1 MLLVDHELPGGHAV
15 SNGQV
20 QVGQPDAVWLVRSI
34 MFQSREQLIARA
46 AAAAA
51 GALPAEPTVLV
62 GRETE
67 VKRIRELL
75 RTEDVRLLTLTGPGG
90 VGKTRLGLRAARL
103 SAEEFVDG
111 VGFVSLGTLNDP
123 LLVANAIASALGFAG
138 AGDRSP
144 LDRVLLHLGER
155 QMLLLLDGFEQ
166 LLDAAW
172 LLAELV
178 ASCPQLK
185 LLVTSRAA
193 LEVAGEHEFRVPPL
207 ALPPAAEDQPDPR
220 AVSRFPAVSLF
231 VQRAAAVEQDFHLT
245 PQRAGAVAEIC
256 RRLDGLPLA
265 IELAAARVRVLPPEA
280 MLARLGHR
288 LELLTGGRRDAPR
301 RQQTM
306 RAAVAWSYDLLEPA
320 QQRLFRLLSVFV
332 GGCTLEA
339 AESVDAAVPGGRENV
354 LETVGSLLAHSMVV
368 RLGGDHEPRVGMFET
383 IQEYALEALEAA
395 GERAAAE
402 RAHAAWCLDLARA
415 AESALWG
422 PEQQAWLDRIEREL
436 PNLRAAFRRLLDG
449 GRSDDAGELAAAL
462 ERFWFVRGHL
472 AEGRKWLEES
482 LAAGGGAPCARARR
496 LSVAAML
503 ASYTHE
509 LTRAGVLAGRA
520 LEAARQ
526 CGAKETIAQALC
538 AIGLVARYGSDLS
551 EARGRYQEAIA
562 ILRTLDLPARLAETL
577 TRLAVVELWHGDPA
591 AIATLAAEALELSRG
606 AGDTEGSIYASG
618 VLAWGLASADE
629 ERSAAIMADMLET
642 SRAFGERRVSAR
654 ILCRLGLISLG
665 KGDYSRARVQLE
677 EACGITGELGDRGFL
692 TAFCIP
698 GLARMHL
705 LAGRPDD
712 AARLLAA
719 ADRALESLG
728 AAFPPWIRA
737 DDGGE
742 LDGTRAALTDPRYE
756 SAWTEGAA
764 LTVEQALAAAR
775 RAPTTAGTGDEQEP
789 RALTS
794 RELEVLLLLARD
806 LTDAQIA
813 QELVLSRRTVHAHL
827 RSIYRK
833 LDVRSRLAAARW
845 AYEHSLQPE
854 AAAGRPGSSADARR
868 AKLGNRIGNGADA
881 PAVLAALGSRP

>member
-1 MLLVDHELPGGHAV
+1 MSQL
-15 SNGQV
+15 
-20 QVGQPDAVWLVRSI
+20 
-34 MFQSREQLIARA
+34 REQLVARA
-46 AAAAA
+46 AAAAG
-51 GALPAEPTVLV
+51 GALPAEPTALV

-75 RTEDVRLLTLTGPGG
+75 CREDVRLVTLTGPGG
-90 VGKTRLGLRAARL
+90 VGKTRLGLRAAGL
-103 SAEEFVDG
+103 SGEEFADG
-111 VGFVSLGTLNDP
+111 VGFVSLGALNDP
-123 LLVANAIASALGFAG
+123 LLVANAIAAALGLGG
-138 AGDRSP
+138 AGDRAP

-166 LLDAAW
+166 LLDAAS
-172 LLAELV
+172 LLAELL

-193 LEVAGEHEFRVPPL
+193 LELAGEHEFRVPPL
-207 ALPPAAEDQPDPR
+207 ALPPAAEDQPDPQV
-220 AVSRFPAVSLF
+220 VSRFPAVSLF

-280 MLARLGHR
+280 MLARLGRR

-320 QQRLFRLLSVFV
+320 QQRLFRLMSVFV

-339 AESVDAAVPGGRENV
+339 VESMAGALPDGREKV

-368 RLGGDHEPRVGMFET
+368 RLGGDDEPRVGMLET
-383 IQEYALEALEAA
+383 LQEYALEVLEAA

-402 RAHAAWCLDLARA
+402 RAHAVWCLDLARA
-415 AESALWG
+415 AENALWG

-482 LAAGGGAPCARARR
+482 LDGHGSAPCARARR

-503 ASYTHE
+503 ASYGHQ

-520 LEAARQ
+520 LETARQ
-526 CGAKETIAQALC
+526 CGAKEVIAQALC
-538 AIGLVARYGSDLS
+538 AVGLVARYGGDLA
-551 EARGRYQEAIA
+551 EARASYQEAIA
-562 ILRTLDLPARLAETL
+562 ILRTLDLPTRLAEAL
-577 TRLAVVELWHGDPA
+577 TRLAVVELWHGDLA
-591 AIATLAAEALELSRG
+591 AIATLAAEALELSRR

-618 VLAWGLASADE
+618 LLAYGLASADE
-629 ERSAAIMADMLET
+629 QRSAAIVTDVLEA
-642 SRAFGERRVSAR
+642 SRAFGGRRYSSR
-654 ILCRLGLISLG
+654 ILCLLGVISLR
-665 KGDYSRARVQLE
+665 KGEYARARVQLE
-677 EACGITGELGDRGFL
+677 EAFAIISEFDDRGYL
-692 TAFCIP
+692 TAFCVP
-698 GLARMHL
+698 CLARAHL

-719 ADRALESLG
+719 ADRALESVG
-728 AAFPPWIRA
+728 ASIPPWIRA
-737 DDGGE
+737 DDGGGV
-742 LDGTRAALTDPRYE
+742 DATRAALTDPRYE
-756 SAWTEGAA
+756 SAWAEGAA

-775 RAPTTAGTGDEQEP
+775 PAATTAEAGDEEELP
-789 RALTS
+789 ALTS
-794 RELEVLLLLARD
+794 RELEVLRLLARD

-813 QELVLSRRTVHAHL
+813 QELVVSRRTVHAHL

-854 AAAGRPGSSADARR
+854 AAPGQ
-868 AKLGNRIGNGADA
+868 LGT
-881 PAVLAALGSRP
+881 PPALGPRS

>member
-1 MLLVDHELPGGHAV
+1 MSQL
-15 SNGQV
+15 
-20 QVGQPDAVWLVRSI
+20 
-34 MFQSREQLIARA
+34 REQLVARA
-46 AAAAA
+46 AAAAG
-51 GALPAEPTVLV
+51 GALPAEPTALV

-75 RTEDVRLLTLTGPGG
+75 CREDVRLVTLTGPGG
-90 VGKTRLGLRAARL
+90 VGKTRLGLRAAGL
-103 SAEEFVDG
+103 SGEEFADG
-111 VGFVSLGTLNDP
+111 VGFVSLGALNDP
-123 LLVANAIASALGFAG
+123 LLVANAIAAALGLGG
-138 AGDRSP
+138 AGDRAP

-166 LLDAAW
+166 LLDAAS
-172 LLAELV
+172 LLAELL

-193 LEVAGEHEFRVPPL
+193 LELAGEHEFRVPPL
-207 ALPPAAEDQPDPR
+207 ALPPAAEDQPDPQV
-220 AVSRFPAVSLF
+220 VSRFPAVSLF

-280 MLARLGHR
+280 MLARLGRR

-320 QQRLFRLLSVFV
+320 QQRLFRLMSVFV

-339 AESVDAAVPGGRENV
+339 VESMAGALPDGREKV

-368 RLGGDHEPRVGMFET
+368 RLGGDDEPRVGMLET
-383 IQEYALEALEAA
+383 LQEYAFEVLEAA

-402 RAHAAWCLDLARA
+402 RGHAVWCLDLARA

-482 LAAGGGAPCARARR
+482 LDGHGSAPCARARR

-503 ASYTHE
+503 ASYGHQ

-520 LEAARQ
+520 LETARQ
-526 CGAKETIAQALC
+526 CGAKEVIAQALC
-538 AIGLVARYGSDLS
+538 AVGLVARYGGDLA
-551 EARGRYQEAIA
+551 EARASYQEAIA
-562 ILRTLDLPARLAETL
+562 ILRTLDLPTRLAEAL
-577 TRLAVVELWHGDPA
+577 TRLAVVELWHGDLA

-618 VLAWGLASADE
+618 LLAYGLASADE
-629 ERSAAIMADMLET
+629 ERSAAIVTDVLEA
-642 SRAFGERRVSAR
+642 SRAFGGRRYSSR
-654 ILCRLGLISLG
+654 ILCLLGVISLR
-665 KGDYSRARVQLE
+665 KGEYARARVQLE
-677 EACGITGELGDRGFL
+677 EAFAIISEFDDRGYL
-692 TAFCIP
+692 TAFCVP
-698 GLARMHL
+698 CLARAHL

-719 ADRALESLG
+719 ADRALESVG
-728 AAFPPWIRA
+728 ASIPPWIRA
-737 DDGGE
+737 DDGGGV
-742 LDGTRAALTDPRYE
+742 DATRAALTDPRYE
-756 SAWTEGAA
+756 SAWAEGAA

-775 RAPTTAGTGDEQEP
+775 PAATTAEAGDEEELP
-789 RALTS
+789 ALTS
-794 RELEVLLLLARD
+794 RELEVLRLLARD

-813 QELVLSRRTVHAHL
+813 QELVVSRRTVHAHL

-854 AAAGRPGSSADARR
+854 AAPGQ
-868 AKLGNRIGNGADA
+868 LGT
-881 PAVLAALGSRP
+881 PPALGPRS

>member
-1 MLLVDHELPGGHAV
+1 M
-15 SNGQV
+15 S
-20 QVGQPDAVWLVRSI
+20 
-34 MFQSREQLIARA
+34 QSREQIVAGA
-46 AAAAA
+46 AASA
-51 GALPAEPTVLV
+51 GGKLPAEPTALV

-75 RTEDVRLLTLTGPGG
+75 CSEDVRLVTLTGPGG
-90 VGKTRLGLRAARL
+90 VGKTRLGLRAAGL
-103 SAEEFVDG
+103 SAEGFADG
-111 VGFVSLGTLNDP
+111 VGFVSLGALNDP
-123 LLVANAIASALGFAG
+123 LLVANAIAAALGLG
-138 AGDRSP
+138 EAGDRAP
-144 LDRVLLHLGER
+144 LDRVLVHLGER
-155 QMLLLLDGFEQ
+155 QTLLLLDGFEQ
-166 LLDAAW
+166 LLDAAS
-172 LLAELV
+172 LLAELL

-207 ALPPAAEDQPDPR
+207 ALPPPAEDQRDPQ

-231 VQRAAAVEQDFHLT
+231 VQRAEAVEQDFHLT
-245 PQRAGAVAEIC
+245 RQRAGAVAEIC

-280 MLARLGHR
+280 MLARLSHR

-320 QQRLFRLLSVFV
+320 QQRLFRLMSVFV

-339 AESVDAAVPGGRENV
+339 VESIAGALPDGRENV

-368 RLGGDHEPRVGMFET
+368 RLGGDDEPRVGMLET
-383 IQEYALEALEAA
+383 LQEYAFEVLEAA

-402 RAHAAWCLDLARA
+402 RAHAVWCLDLARA

-422 PEQQAWLDRIEREL
+422 SEQQAWLDRIEREL

-482 LAAGGGAPCARARR
+482 LAGQGGAPCPRARR
-496 LSVAAML
+496 LSVAATL
-503 ASYTHE
+503 ASYLHE

-520 LEAARQ
+520 LETARQ
-526 CGAKETIAQALC
+526 CGAKEAIAQALC
-538 AIGLVARYGSDLS
+538 ALGLVARHGADLA
-551 EARGRYQEAIA
+551 EARARYQEAIA
-562 ILRTLDLPARLAETL
+562 ILRTLDLPTRLAETL

-591 AIATLAAEALELSRG
+591 AIAPLAAEALELSRG
-606 AGDTEGSIYASG
+606 AGDTEGSLYASG
-618 VLAWGLASADE
+618 LLAWGLASADE
-629 ERSAAIMADMLET
+629 EPSATLMADVLEA
-642 SRAFGERRVSAR
+642 SRAFGGRRYSSR
-654 ILCRLGLISLG
+654 CLCLLGVISLR
-665 KGDYSRARVQLE
+665 KGEYARARVQLE
-677 EACGITGELGDRGFL
+677 EACAITSEFGDRGYL
-692 TAFCIP
+692 TAFCVP
-698 GLARMHL
+698 GLARAQL
-705 LAGRPDD
+705 FAGRPDD

-728 AAFPPWIRA
+728 AAIPPWIRA
-737 DDGGE
+737 DDGGAV
-742 LDGTRAALTDPRYE
+742 DATRAALTDPRYE
-756 SAWTEGAA
+756 SAWAEGAA

-775 RAPTTAGTGDEQEP
+775 RAATTAEAGDEQEL

-794 RELEVLLLLARD
+794 RELEVLRLLARD

-813 QELVLSRRTVHAHL
+813 QELVVSRRTVHAHL

-854 AAAGRPGSSADARR
+854 AAAGQLGTPPALG
-868 AKLGNRIGNGADA
+868 AKLGNRIGNGCRCAD
-881 PAVLAALGSRP
+881 PLAALGSRP

>member
-1 MLLVDHELPGGHAV
+1 MSE
-15 SNGQV
+15 
-20 QVGQPDAVWLVRSI
+20 
-34 MFQSREQLIARA
+34 SRKPIVAGA
-46 AAAAA
+46 AASAR
-51 GALPAEPTVLV
+51 GKLPTEPTALV

-75 RTEDVRLLTLTGPGG
+75 CTEDVRLVTLTGPGG
-90 VGKTRLGLRAARL
+90 VGKTRLGLRAAGL
-103 SAEEFVDG
+103 SAEQFADG
-111 VGFVSLGTLNDP
+111 VGFVSLGALNDP
-123 LLVANAIASALGFAG
+123 LLVANAIASALGLAE
-138 AGDRSP
+138 AGDRAP

-166 LLDAAW
+166 LLHAAW
-172 LLAELV
+172 LVAELL
-178 ASCPQLK
+178 AACPQLK

-207 ALPPAAEDQPDPR
+207 ELPPAAEDQPDPQ

-245 PQRAGAVAEIC
+245 PQRGAAVAEIC

-306 RAAVAWSYDLLEPA
+306 RAAVAWSYDLLQPA
-320 QQRLFRLLSVFV
+320 QQRLFRLMSVFV

-339 AESVDAAVPGGRENV
+339 VESIAGAVPDGRENV
-354 LETVGSLLAHSMVV
+354 LETVESLLAHSMVV
-368 RLGGDHEPRVGMFET
+368 RLGGDDEPRVGMLET
-383 IQEYALEALEAA
+383 LQEYALEVLEAV

-402 RAHAAWCLDLARA
+402 RAHAVWCLDLARA

-422 PEQQAWLDRIEREL
+422 TQQQAWLDRIEREL

-449 GRSDDAGELAAAL
+449 GCSDDAGELAAAL

-482 LAAGGGAPCARARR
+482 LAADGGAPCARARR

-503 ASYTHE
+503 AAYGHE

-526 CGAKETIAQALC
+526 CGAKEAIAQALC
-538 AIGLVARYGSDLS
+538 ATGLVARYGGDLG
-551 EARGRYQEAIA
+551 EARARYQEAIA
-562 ILRTLDLPARLAETL
+562 ILRTLDLPTRLAETL

-591 AIATLAAEALELSRG
+591 AIATLAEEALELSRE

-618 VLAWGLASADE
+618 LLAFGLASADE
-629 ERSAAIMADMLET
+629 ERSAALMADVLEA
-642 SRAFGERRVSAR
+642 SRAFGGRRYSSR
-654 ILCRLGLISLG
+654 ILCLMGVISLR
-665 KGDYSRARVQLE
+665 KGEYARARVQLE
-677 EACGITGELGDRGFL
+677 EAFAIISEFDDRGYL
-692 TAFCIP
+692 TAFCVP
-698 GLARMHL
+698 CLARAHL
-705 LAGRPDD
+705 LAGRPED

-728 AAFPPWIRA
+728 AAIPPWIRA
-737 DDGGE
+737 DNGGAV
-742 LDGTRAALTDPRYE
+742 DATRVALTDPRYE
-756 SAWTEGAA
+756 SAWAEGAA
-764 LTVEQALAAAR
+764 LTVEQALAAAQ
-775 RAPTTAGTGDEQEP
+775 RAATAAEAGDEQEL

-794 RELEVLLLLARD
+794 RELEVLRLLARD

-813 QELVLSRRTVHAHL
+813 QELVVSRRTVHAHL

-845 AYEHSLQPE
+845 AYEHNLQPE
-854 AAAGRPGSSADARR
+854 AAAEQLRTPPTLG
-868 AKLGNRIGNGADA
+868 AKLGNRIGNDCRCADL
-881 PAVLAALGSRP
+881 LAALGSLP